1 MKIQDQLTELIL
13 EARKE
18 GRNVNDGH
26 FIISHYH
33 MKELHDNVYM
43 TKSKLDGATSF
54 RGVPIMLASEVESPR
69 LIFDSRY

>member
-1 MKIQDQLTELIL
+1 MKIQDQLTELIHK
-13 EARKE
+13 ASKE

-26 FIISHYH
+26 FIMSHYH
-33 MKELHDNVYM
+33 MKELEEDVYT
-43 TKSKLDGATSF
+43 TKSMIDGATSF